1 MSAQDKFRYYISQVD
16 KELSK
21 YPALVRAEHQTGVPK
36 AYGVIALATL
46 FSSFIFF
53 NIFAGFLSTV
63 LGWGLPAYFSLKALE
78 SPSHGDDTQWLTYWV
93 VFGGFQIVE
102 YFSDFLLYWFPFYY
116 SFKCAFIVWLMLPS
130 TRGAEVIY
138 AKVVKPA
145 FAQSSYK
152 PTSVSTTA
160 ADTAPT
166 SVSHST

>member
-16 KELSK
+16 KEVSRASLRLRLKMQLIIVQQLSK

-102 YFSDFLLYWFPFYY
+102 YFSDFLLYW
-116 SFKCAFIVWLMLPS
+116 
-130 TRGAEVIY
+130 
-138 AKVVKPA
+138 
-145 FAQSSYK
+145 
-152 PTSVSTTA
+152 
-160 ADTAPT
+160 
-166 SVSHST
+166 